1 MAIWPN
7 PAIFVPL
14 TETPIFGMKL
24 PVLKISALLSCMA
37 FCKAKAQGVA
47 EITGL
52 ASIYHSKFEGKKTA
66 AGELFN
72 QSFLTAAHKTLP
84 FNTLIEVINPDNKKS
99 IIVRINDRGPYG
111 HHRLIDLSETGAK
124 LLGFLGKGVGEV
136 TIRILR
142 WGGATSPKALPDL
155 EPQTTYFATDSL
167 MRRTNNVR
175 VHR

>member
-1 MAIWPN
+1 MAVQSIR
-7 PAIFVPL
+7 AIFVLL

-24 PVLKISALLSCMA
+24 PVLKISALLSCMT

-84 FNTLIEVINPDNKKS
+84 FNSLIEVINPDNKKS
-99 IIVRINDRGPYG
+99 IIVRINDRGPYR
-111 HHRLIDLSETGAK
+111 HHRLIDLSETGAR

-142 WGGATSPKALPDL
+142 LGGATTPKALPDL
-155 EPQTTYFATDSL
+155 EPEANYFAADSL
-167 MRRTNNVR
+167 IRRMSSVR
-175 VHR
+175 IQR